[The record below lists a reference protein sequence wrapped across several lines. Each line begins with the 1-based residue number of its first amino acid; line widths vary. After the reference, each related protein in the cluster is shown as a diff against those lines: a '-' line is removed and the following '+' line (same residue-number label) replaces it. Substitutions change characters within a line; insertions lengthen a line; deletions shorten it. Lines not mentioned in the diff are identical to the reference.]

1 MSNRDACQ
9 LVVQDSSTVSF
20 SLHQHPQP
28 TSTCYVYLSQQFL
41 RPIPLPGV
49 ITALDTGLKT
59 GPALGLPWTSLCNA
73 THAHTTHTA
82 RKVMQ
87 NTKQLKRYITV
98 IYITIYI
105 NMYIYI
111 YINMYVY
118 IYIYAHIH
126 TYIHTYMHNH
136 IHNKTKHNIT

>member
-1 MSNRDACQ
+1 MHASWWFKTP
-9 LVVQDSSTVSF
+9 TVSF

-105 NMYIYI
+105 NMYIYKYVCI
-111 YINMYVY
+111 YICT
-118 IYIYAHIH
+118 H
-126 TYIHTYMHNH
+126 TYIHTCIITY
-136 IHNKTKHNIT
+136 ITKHNIT